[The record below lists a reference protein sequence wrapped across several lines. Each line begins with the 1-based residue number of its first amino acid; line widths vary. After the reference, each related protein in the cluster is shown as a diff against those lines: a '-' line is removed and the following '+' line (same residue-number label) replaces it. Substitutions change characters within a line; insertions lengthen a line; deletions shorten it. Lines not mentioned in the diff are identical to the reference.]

1 MLEIGKLKLK
11 SNLILAPMAGITDL
25 PFRMLCRKFGVELAF
40 VEMINC
46 RSVSF
51 KSRRTKQMLSTS
63 PKDKPLGIQIL
74 GCEEQ
79 YVLKSLEV
87 LRNYKFDIL
96 DFNAACPAKKVV
108 RRGEGAG
115 LLREP
120 KKFKKILKLV
130 VKNSWLPVSVKIRA
144 GWDKDSVNAREI
156 ALIVQD
162 CGAEALFIHGRTK
175 TQAYSGQVDYKIIG
189 EVKKVLE
196 IPLIASGDIFSGLL
210 ARKMFDETGCDG
222 LAIARGSLGNPW
234 IFKEIKEYLESG
246 KIINRP
252 SQEEIAKVM
261 LEHLDSCV
269 DFYGERNGVVIFRK
283 FYSWYTK
290 GLRKVRR
297 LRERSS
303 RVKTKLELEGIIREA
318 LSERYLTATRSRI
331 NSAKQLSF
339 PNAR

>member
-1 MLEIGKLKLK
+1 MLKIGKLKLE

-25 PFRMLCRKFGVELAF
+25 PYRMLCRRFGAELAF

-51 KSRRTKQMLSTS
+51 KSRRTKQMLLTL
-63 PKDKPLGIQIL
+63 PKDKPLGVQIL

-79 YVLKSLEV
+79 YILKSLEV
-87 LRNYKFDIL
+87 LKNYKFDIL

-108 RRGEGAG
+108 RRGEGSG

-120 KKFKKILKLV
+120 KKFAKLLKLV
-130 VKNSWLPVSVKIRA
+130 VKESWLPVSVKIRL

-156 ALIVQD
+156 ALLAQD
-162 CGAEALFIHGRTK
+162 CGVNALFIHGRTK
-175 TQAYSGQVDYKIIG
+175 TQGYSGQVDYNIIS
-189 EVKKVLE
+189 EVRKAIN
-196 IPLIASGDIFSGLL
+196 IPLIASGDVFSGLL
-210 ARKMFDETGCDG
+210 AKKMLDETGCAG

-246 KIINRP
+246 KIVSRP
-252 SQEEIAKVM
+252 AEKEIAKVM
-261 LEHLDSCV
+261 LEHLDACI

-283 FYSWYTK
+283 FYTWYTK

-303 RVKTKLELEGIIREA
+303 RVKTKEEVVKIINEA
-318 LSERYLTATRSRI
+318 L
-331 NSAKQLSF
+331 KGG
-339 PNAR
+339 

>member
-1 MLEIGKLKLK
+1 MLSIGKLKIE

-25 PFRMLCRKFGVELAF
+25 PFRMLARKFGVELAF

-51 KSRRTKQMLSTS
+51 KSRRTKQMLLTVAG
-63 PKDKPLGIQIL
+63 DKPLGIQIL

-79 YVLKSLEV
+79 YILKSLEV
-87 LRNYKFDIL
+87 LRNYKFDLL

-108 RRGEGAG
+108 RRGEGSG
-115 LLREP
+115 FLRDP
-120 KKFKKILKLV
+120 KKFKRIIKIV
-130 VKNSWLPVSVKIRA
+130 VKNSWLPVSVKIRS

-156 ALIVQD
+156 ALIAQD
-162 CGAEALFIHGRTK
+162 CGVSALFIHGRTK
-175 TQAYSGQVDYKIIG
+175 TQVYSGQVDYKIIS
-189 EVKKVLE
+189 EVKKALD

-210 ARKMFDETGCDG
+210 AKKMFDETGCDG

-234 IFKEIKEYLESG
+234 IFKEIKEYLNSG
-246 KIINRP
+246 KIISRP
-252 SQEEIAKVM
+252 NQEEIVKVM
-261 LEHLDSCV
+261 FEHLDSCV

-303 RVKTKLELEGIIREA
+303 RVKTKEEVEKIIREA
-318 LSERYLTATRSRI
+318 LSERYCA
-331 NSAKQLSF
+331 
-339 PNAR
+339 